1 MTKPSSS
8 SGVLSCTSYSN
19 LLPLIKST
27 YILSCN
33 ARKTSVFLSTLQ
45 NPKPAEIHCTYKTS
59 PKLGLDSTFG
69 LGLKFRCFRGTKT
82 SAICQAIPKETT
94 LTPPYKSKIAEI
106 IVHVNV
112 CNWFSSNFQAI
123 SWHQHTNS
131 RQQRFTV
138 HVNIS
143 ETRVEYYIGI
153 RFEVQV
159 LQRNWEFC
167 YFSGNSQ
174 ATHLTP
180 PYKSKIAEVIV
191 HVNICN

>member
-8 SGVLSCTSYSN
+8 LGVLSWTSYSN

-82 SAICQAIPKETT
+82 SAICQANSKRNHFDTT
-94 LTPPYKSKIAEI
+94 LQIQDCRDHCTCKFLQLILEQ
-106 IVHVNV
+106 
-112 CNWFSSNFQAI
+112 FSSN
-123 SWHQHTNS
+123 
-131 RQQRFTV
+131 
-138 HVNIS
+138 
-143 ETRVEYYIGI
+143 
-153 RFEVQV
+153 
-159 LQRNWEFC
+159 L
-167 YFSGNSQ
+167 
-174 ATHLTP
+174 LTP
-180 PYKSKIAEVIV
+180 AYKFRDSRDSLYW
-191 HVNICN
+191 